1 MHLHPHSIELS
12 SCHLG
17 SVFYC
22 LDCEMIQ
29 IEFSNLLVELQYEE
43 FMKFKSFLTKSDFRK
58 VEVENKNLPYNR
70 KLVWQFSQST
80 IKAVFH
86 EKEAMELLGLLIDA
100 EHSLLKRS
108 FVVNNCL
115 FSMN

>member
-12 SCHLG
+12 SCLHG

-29 IEFSNLLVELQYEE
+29 IEFSNLLVELQFEE
-43 FMKFKSFLTKSDFRK
+43 FIKFKSFLTKSDFRK
-58 VEVENKNLPYNR
+58 VEAENQNLPYNR
-70 KLVWQFSQST
+70 KLVWQFTQST

-86 EKEAMELLGLLIDA
+86 EKEAKELLGLLAEA
-100 EHSLLKRS
+100 EHALLKRS
-108 FVVNNCL
+108 FVVNSCL
-115 FSMN
+115 FLMN

>member
-12 SCHLG
+12 SCFLG

-22 LDCEMIQ
+22 LGCEMIQ
-29 IEFSNLLVELQYEE
+29 IEFGNLLIELKHDE
-43 FMKFKSFLTKSDFRK
+43 FLKFKSFLQQSDFKK
-58 VEVENKNLPYNR
+58 VELENQNLPYNR
-70 KLVWQFSQST
+70 KLVWQFTQSS

-86 EKEAMELLGLLIDA
+86 HTEAAGLLNLLSEA
-100 EHSLLKRS
+100 ESALLKRS
-108 FVVNNCL
+108 FSINNHL